1 MTSTELWTRIDETL
15 AQYDLLK
22 HPFYQ
27 AWSKGEL
34 TRDQLAFYG
43 AQYGEHVSAFPTYL
57 TRLHSRLP
65 EGSARKA
72 ILANAAEEEIDG
84 RSHAELWRQF
94 ANGVGGQPGKG
105 EVLDEVSDLVAT
117 FRTIAERAALP
128 EALGAF
134 YAYESQ
140 VPRIAQEKLAGLN
153 KFYGADERTGEYFSV
168 HMTADVH
175 HSATWRN
182 LIDKCVQ
189 QDPESSDQVLC
200 GVEEAAKSLWKALDG
215 IEQARTELV
224 AGLTD
229 TLPNFFEIH
238 NPSQLF
244 RGGGHN
250 RRSHQH
256 GGQRPLRRGRKA
268 RDR

>member
-1 MTSTELWTRIDETL
+1 MTSTAFSTELWTRIDETI
-15 AQYDLLK
+15 ARYDLLK

-34 TRDQLAFYG
+34 TREQLAFYG
-43 AQYGEHVSAFPTYL
+43 AQYEEHVSAFPTYL

-84 RSHAELWRQF
+84 RSHADLWRQF
-94 ANGVGGQPGKG
+94 VVGMTAGMGGAQPARG
-105 EVLDEVSDLVAT
+105 EVLDEVRELVET
-117 FRTIAERAALP
+117 FKAIAERATLP

-140 VPRIAQEKLAGLN
+140 VPRVAQEKLAGLT
-153 KFYGADERTGEYFSV
+153 KFYGADARTGEYFSLHV
-168 HMTADVH
+168 TADVQ

-182 LIDKCVQ
+182 LINKCVQ
-189 QDPESSDQVLC
+189 QDPPCAEQVLA

-215 IEQARTELV
+215 IEQARTEMI
-224 AGLTD
+224 A
-229 TLPNFFEIH
+229 
-238 NPSQLF
+238 
-244 RGGGHN
+244 
-250 RRSHQH
+250 
-256 GGQRPLRRGRKA
+256 A
-268 RDR
+268 

>member
-1 MTSTELWTRIDETL
+1 MTSTGLSTELWARIEDTI
-15 AQYDLLK
+15 ARYDLLK

-34 TRDQLAFYG
+34 TREQLAFYG

-84 RSHAELWRQF
+84 RSHADLWRQF
-94 ANGVGGQPGKG
+94 AHGMGAQPAKAEMLG
-105 EVLDEVSDLVAT
+105 EVRTLVET
-117 FRTIAERAALP
+117 FKAIAERATLP

-140 VPRIAQEKLAGLN
+140 VPRVAQEKLTGLT
-153 KFYGADERTGEYFSV
+153 KFYGTDARTGEYFSL
-168 HMTADVH
+168 HITADVQ

-182 LIDKCVQ
+182 LIDKCVE
-189 QDPESSDQVLC
+189 QDPACAEQVLA
-200 GVEEAAKSLWKALDG
+200 GVEQAAKSLWKALDG
-215 IEQARTELV
+215 IEQARTEMIT
-224 AGLTD
+224 A
-229 TLPNFFEIH
+229 
-238 NPSQLF
+238 
-244 RGGGHN
+244 
-250 RRSHQH
+250 
-256 GGQRPLRRGRKA
+256 
-268 RDR
+268 

>member
-1 MTSTELWTRIDETL
+1 MTSTELSTDLWARIEETI

-34 TRDQLAFYG
+34 TREQLAFYG

-84 RSHAELWRQF
+84 RSHADLWRQF
-94 ANGVGGQPGKG
+94 ANGMGEQPVKG
-105 EVLDEVSDLVAT
+105 EVLDEVRDLVET
-117 FRTIAERAALP
+117 FKAIGERAALP

-140 VPRIAQEKLAGLN
+140 VPRVAQEKLAGLT
-153 KFYGADERTGEYFSV
+153 KFYGADARTGEYFSL
-168 HMTADVH
+168 HITADVQ

-189 QDPESSDQVLC
+189 QDPACAEQVLA
-200 GVEEAAKSLWKALDG
+200 GVEQAAKSLWKALDG
-215 IEQARTELV
+215 IEQARTGMISV
-224 AGLTD
+224 
-229 TLPNFFEIH
+229 
-238 NPSQLF
+238 
-244 RGGGHN
+244 
-250 RRSHQH
+250 
-256 GGQRPLRRGRKA
+256 
-268 RDR
+268 

>member
-1 MTSTELWTRIDETL
+1 MISTGLSTELWARIEDTMTR
-15 AQYDLLK
+15 YDLLK

-34 TRDQLAFYG
+34 TREQLAFYG

-84 RSHAELWRQF
+84 RSHADLWRQF
-94 ANGVGGQPGKG
+94 ANGMGAQPAKT
-105 EVLDEVSDLVAT
+105 EMLDEVRTLVET
-117 FRTIAERAALP
+117 FKAIAERATLP

-140 VPRIAQEKLAGLN
+140 VPRVAQEKLAGLT
-153 KFYGADERTGEYFSV
+153 KFYGADARTGEYFSL
-168 HMTADVH
+168 HITADVQ

-182 LIDKCVQ
+182 LIDKCVE
-189 QDPESSDQVLC
+189 QDPACAEQVLE
-200 GVEEAAKSLWKALDG
+200 GVEQAAKSLWKALDG
-215 IEQARTELV
+215 IEQ
-224 AGLTD
+224 
-229 TLPNFFEIH
+229 
-238 NPSQLF
+238 S
-244 RGGGHN
+244 
-250 RRSHQH
+250 RREMI
-256 GGQRPLRRGRKA
+256 A
-268 RDR
+268 A